1 MAANDTRGARG
12 RMPPKGK
19 SAPRTSPSQATAGQ
33 AKRAAPVAKPRSS
46 AGNDLRA
53 GPGSGGSPG
62 KSGARPKPGLSAGG
76 RAGSGNQS
84 RAAARI
90 SARSARE
97 AAAPDVIEARPRRF
111 TVKPGQALQG
121 MRKAPAERLGK
132 APAGHARPDPVA
144 PPPKPA
150 EPAVSAG
157 VRAVVVAEDRD
168 GQRLDNFLLGQLKG
182 APRSLVYKLVRSGQ
196 VRINGKRAKAD
207 SRVSGGDEI
216 RIPPVRLAEAGESR
230 PPPESMLRRLADS
243 IVFEDRNLLALNKPS
258 GIAVHGGSGISVG
271 VIEALRAMRPDED
284 FELVHRLDRD
294 TSGVL
299 IIAKRR
305 AALLELQALL
315 REGDDEEAPNKKYLA
330 LLVGKMPSGT
340 MTVEAPLQK
349 SVLQGGERMVRVD
362 PAGKPSVS
370 HFRLIERRG
379 GHSFCEVRIETGR
392 THQIRVHAAH
402 LGHPVA
408 GDEKYGDREA
418 NKKLAEQAGLKRLF
432 LHAASM
438 EFALDSGR
446 TPYLINAPLA
456 PELTDVLDRLG

>member
-1 MAANDTRGARG
+1 MAANKSNGPRRPGQVPSKGPVRSERASVKPSGPGA
-12 RMPPKGK
+12 
-19 SAPRTSPSQATAGQ
+19 ARTSSP
-33 AKRAAPVAKPRSS
+33 RPAA
-46 AGNDLRA
+46 
-53 GPGSGGSPG
+53 
-62 KSGARPKPGLSAGG
+62 GARPVRTPAERQASV
-76 RAGSGNQS
+76 
-84 RAAARI
+84 RAAM
-90 SARSARE
+90 ARE
-97 AAAPDVIEARPRRF
+97 AEVPHASRKGTVRQSDRHDAPVRPARQPRASTFDR
-111 TVKPGQALQG
+111 
-121 MRKAPAERLGK
+121 APAS
-132 APAGHARPDPVA
+132 RPA
-144 PPPKPA
+144 PPPRPA
-150 EPAVSAG
+150 PSPRPAPAPPEIESPG
-157 VRAVVVAEDRD
+157 VRIVRVDDDRD
-168 GQRLDNFLLGQLKG
+168 GQRIDNFLLGQLKG

-207 SRVSGGDEI
+207 SRLAGGDEV
-216 RIPPVRLAEAGESR
+216 RIPPVRLAEPGEVR
-230 PPPESMLRRLADS
+230 APPESMLQRLAAS

-258 GIAVHGGSGISVG
+258 GIAVHGGSGVSIG
-271 VIEALRAMRPDED
+271 VIEALRALRPEESI
-284 FELVHRLDRD
+284 ELVHRLDRD

-299 IIAKRR
+299 IVARRR

-315 REGDDEEAPNKKYLA
+315 REAEDEEAPNKKYLA

-418 NKKLAEQAGLKRLF
+418 NKRLAEQAGLRRLF

-438 EFALDSGR
+438 EFALDDGR

-456 PELTDVLDRLG
+456 PELKAVLDRLV